1 LIIRLQKIL
10 ELSSW
15 LQSDMFL
22 TSAKN
27 CLHSQTGEDVFTDTS
42 MKKENW
48 WPVDWLKWLSEGFV

>member
-1 LIIRLQKIL
+1 LIIRLQKIV

-22 TSAKN
+22 TPAKN
-27 CLHSQTGEDVFTDTS
+27 CLHCQTGEDVFTDTS

-48 WPVDWLKWLSEGFV
+48 